1 MTTTAHEDKHHHH
14 HHHSSTPKPRPI
26 PRQAV
31 SEQIITIPSGGRA
44 VDGEESPHPSASS
57 RFRGIR
63 HKRPESRRTLSTQS
77 QPAEPQP
84 TPTPG
89 SATSFTSP
97 ITPFLAGTQPYQRHT
112 TDVPQRSKPHARNF
126 KTSPRSA
133 AAAVDQGRISQLVA
147 PLEDMSVSYYAHKQ
161 PPWKNVGLY
170 PVPWA
175 QPLHD
180 MKNNAKRDND
190 HQQHRHDR
198 QQEGNP
204 KKQAPGRMEADS
216 RSPPTASSHGGR
228 GSDVRRSAAHPPPP
242 PRSTPTPAP
251 TTAAVAAGSAA
262 KVNTMSS
269 KYFCKRAVH
278 IAKHFIKSHENRKS
292 LTPEMAVG
300 PGSIMIGF
308 DSAFES
314 EQQQKPKE
322 LLKEHWAPLTV
333 SELPPS
339 LATPLIAGLGGLD
352 GEGMGYHDSL
362 SAEYE
367 DLPMLLPSSVYRRE
381 SGPTARTI
389 MPTRPATTDP
399 DMASERLRQSS
410 RSTIADSPSD
420 AEPSDIW
427 DDEVPG
433 SADVPDLT
441 PSTGSIST
449 LGTKIF
455 TLHDKAMPDTPGL
468 PCPGCMIGGKRPQ
481 ASSRGTPRDEHRGT
495 LQYSEE
501 RESGFC
507 NACRNGDLMPDI
519 SRFTLPNLLDDK
531 DWGTESAPEDQMAED
546 ETTKGVDVVVGIKAH
561 VLDSRFRLGRTK
573 ESKLASRRR
582 LQADAEPLRPGSAP
596 PQQNPRI
603 SHIAQC
609 QVADVSPIDAADG
622 SDSDYGDVSPLSPLS
637 GISQQLGGLPSHFSI
652 GGDGSIEPLR
662 MFTPATGRKLE
673 SPNTQSRRSL
683 HGNSMIVTEI
693 DTMIEDWESDIFKDY
708 GALSPIDTSKALVSP
723 VILLEKSLSKL
734 KRYSDMSSLKSA
746 DSDSV
751 TPRTYMY
758 NRHRR
763 DNGDF

>member
-1 MTTTAHEDKHHHH
+1 MTTTAHDDRHHHH
-14 HHHSSTPKPRPI
+14 DQHSSTPKPRPI

-57 RFRGIR
+57 RFRGVR

-77 QPAEPQP
+77 QPAPPQ
-84 TPTPG
+84 TSS

-97 ITPFLAGTQPYQRHT
+97 VTPFLAGTPPYQRHT
-112 TDVPQRSKPHARNF
+112 TDVPRRTKPHARNF
-126 KTSPRSA
+126 KNQPRSA

-175 QPLHD
+175 QPLHN
-180 MKNNAKRDND
+180 MNHAKRDNG
-190 HQQHRHDR
+190 HHRHDR
-198 QQEGNP
+198 QQNP
-204 KKQAPGRMEADS
+204 KQAPGRMAADP
-216 RSPPTASSHGGR
+216 RPPRSSHGGR

-242 PRSTPTPAP
+242 RPTPAP
-251 TTAAVAAGSAA
+251 TTAAAVAAGSTA

-269 KYFCKRAVH
+269 KYFCRRAGH
-278 IAKHFIKSHENRKS
+278 IAKRFIKSHENRKL

-308 DSAFES
+308 DSAFGS
-314 EQQQKPKE
+314 EQQKPKE
-322 LLKEHWAPLTV
+322 RLKEQWAPLAV
-333 SELPPS
+333 SKLPPS
-339 LATPLIAGLGGLD
+339 LATPLIADLSGLD
-352 GEGMGYHDSL
+352 VEDMRFHDSL
-362 SAEYE
+362 SAGYE

-381 SGPTARTI
+381 SGSTVRTAI
-389 MPTRPATTDP
+389 PTRQATTDP
-399 DMASERLRQSS
+399 DMASERLRQPS

-481 ASSRGTPRDEHRGT
+481 PSSRGTPRDEHRGT

-519 SRFTLPNLLDDK
+519 SRFTLPDLVDDQ
-531 DWGTESAPEDQMAED
+531 DRGTGSAPEDQTAED
-546 ETTKGVDVVVGIKAH
+546 EATKGVDVIVGVKAH

-609 QVADVSPIDAADG
+609 QVADVSPIDVLDG
-622 SDSDYGDVSPLSPLS
+622 SDSEYGDVSPLSPLS

-662 MFTPATGRKLE
+662 VFTPATGRKLE
-673 SPNTQSRRSL
+673 TPNTQSRRSL

-723 VILLEKSLSKL
+723 MILLEKSLSKL
-734 KRYSDMSSLKSA
+734 KRHSDMPSMKSA

>member
-1 MTTTAHEDKHHHH
+1 MTTTAHDDRHHHH
-14 HHHSSTPKPRPI
+14 HNQHSSTPKPRPI
-26 PRQAV
+26 LRQAV
-31 SEQIITIPSGGRA
+31 SEQTITIPSSGRA

-57 RFRGIR
+57 RANQQ
-63 HKRPESRRTLSTQS
+63 SRQLTPT
-77 QPAEPQP
+77 P

-97 ITPFLAGTQPYQRHT
+97 VTPFLAGTQPYQRHT
-112 TDVPQRSKPHARNF
+112 TDVPRRTKPHARNF
-126 KTSPRSA
+126 KNQPRSA

-175 QPLHD
+175 QPLHN
-180 MKNNAKRDND
+180 MNHAKRDND
-190 HQQHRHDR
+190 HHRHDR
-198 QQEGNP
+198 QKNT
-204 KKQAPGRMEADS
+204 KQAPGRMAADP
-216 RSPPTASSHGGR
+216 RTPRSSHGGR
-228 GSDVRRSAAHPPPP
+228 ASDVRRSAAHPPPRP
-242 PRSTPTPAP
+242 SPTPAP
-251 TTAAVAAGSAA
+251 TTAAAAAGPTA
-262 KVNTMSS
+262 KVNTMS
-269 KYFCKRAVH
+269 
-278 IAKHFIKSHENRKS
+278 
-292 LTPEMAVG
+292 MG

-308 DSAFES
+308 DSAFGS

-322 LLKEHWAPLTV
+322 RLKEHWAPLAV

-339 LATPLIAGLGGLD
+339 LATPLIADLSGLD
-352 GEGMGYHDSL
+352 GEDMRIHDSL
-362 SAEYE
+362 SAAGYE

-381 SGPTARTI
+381 SGPTARTAV
-389 MPTRPATTDP
+389 PSRPATTDP
-399 DMASERLRQSS
+399 NMGLERLRQPS

-455 TLHDKAMPDTPGL
+455 TLHDKAVPDTPGL

-481 ASSRGTPRDEHRGT
+481 AFSRGTPRDEHRGT
-495 LQYSEE
+495 LQYPEE

-519 SRFTLPNLLDDK
+519 SRFTLPDLVDDQ
-531 DWGTESAPEDQMAED
+531 GRGAESAPEDQTAED
-546 ETTKGVDVVVGIKAH
+546 EATKGVDVIVGVKAH

-582 LQADAEPLRPGSAP
+582 LQADAEPLRPASA

-609 QVADVSPIDAADG
+609 QVADVSPIDVIDG

-662 MFTPATGRKLE
+662 VFTPVTGRKPE

-683 HGNSMIVTEI
+683 HGNSVIVTEI
-693 DTMIEDWESDIFKDY
+693 DNMIEDWESDIFKEY
-708 GALSPIDTSKALVSP
+708 GALSPIDTSKALISP
-723 VILLEKSLSKL
+723 MILLEKSLSKL
-734 KRYSDMSSLKSA
+734 KRHSDMSSAKSA